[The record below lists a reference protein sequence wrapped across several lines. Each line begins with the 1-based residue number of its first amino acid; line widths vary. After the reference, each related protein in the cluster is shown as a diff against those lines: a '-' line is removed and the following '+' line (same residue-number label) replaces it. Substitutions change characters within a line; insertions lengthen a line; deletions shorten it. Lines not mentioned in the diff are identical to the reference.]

1 MSAPLFLP
9 AMAVATCLGGG
20 KAATVGALL
29 AGDRSGLRRDP
40 GDAVPLGRLPV
51 EPAGAADS
59 RNNRLLA
66 MLLEEI
72 AAPLAQAIGRY
83 GRDRIA
89 VVIGTSTSG
98 IAEGEVALAQRQKTG
113 HWPAGFRYAQQETGS
128 AATFIAETLGLGGP
142 AYVVGTACSSSAKV
156 FASARRLIR
165 QGLADAAIIG
175 GADTLCRLT
184 VAGFSALEAVS
195 PEPCLPFSSQRRGI
209 TLGEG
214 GALFLL
220 TPEPAEIALLG
231 IGEGSDA
238 HHLSAPDPEGQGAR
252 EAMEAALVDAGLDP
266 QAIAYV
272 NLHGTATPLN
282 DAMEARAVNALF
294 GPVVPC
300 SSTKALTGHTLGAAG
315 AVEAALLWLTLS
327 AEWNPSRLL
336 PPQAGTGP
344 MDDRLP
350 PLHLVAAG
358 EVLPMA
364 EKLAALSSSFA
375 FGGSNCALVL
385 GRGWGT

>member
-1 MSAPLFLP
+1 MNAPVFLP
-9 AMAVATCLGGG
+9 AMAVATCLGIG
-20 KAATVGALL
+20 KAATMGALL
-29 AGDRSGLRRDP
+29 AGDRSGLRRHQ
-40 GDAVPLGRLPV
+40 GDALPLGRLPT
-51 EPAGAADS
+51 EPGGHGDS

-72 AAPLAQAIGRY
+72 AEPLARAIERY
-83 GRDRIA
+83 GRDRVA
-89 VVIGTSTSG
+89 VVVGTSTSG
-98 IAEGEVALAQRQKTG
+98 IAEGEVALAQRLKTG
-113 HWPAGFRYAQQETGS
+113 HWPAGFTYAQQETGS
-128 AATFIAETLGLGGP
+128 AASFIADALGLGGP

-165 QGLADAAIIG
+165 QGLADAAIVG

-184 VAGFSALEAVS
+184 VAGFSALEAVA
-195 PEPCLPFSSQRRGI
+195 PEPCLPFSAHRRGI

-231 IGEGSDA
+231 VGESSDA
-238 HHLSAPDPEGQGAR
+238 HHLSAPDPEGHGAR
-252 EAMEAALVDAGLDP
+252 DAMQAALADAGLDP
-266 QAIAYV
+266 RQIGYV
-272 NLHGTATPLN
+272 NLHGTATQLN
-282 DAMEARAVNALF
+282 DAMEARAVNAVF
-294 GPVVPC
+294 GPLLPC

-336 PPQAGTGP
+336 PPQAGTGQ
-344 MDDRLP
+344 MDDSLP

-358 EVLPMA
+358 EAWPMA

-385 GRGWGT
+385 GRGWGI